1 MPDIKTLAAARN
13 VDLVN
18 TFTKSLNKLTAMLS
32 TCAPIQ
38 AAVGETLH
46 QKKIT
51 GKLSEAEYTE
61 GQDIPLSTYSF
72 QDVKTYEVALKPYRK
87 QTTLQEV
94 KKRGYDAAVDKTDA
108 AMLSDIQRGIKKDFV
123 AALGAEGAT
132 AATGKSLVAT
142 AANAWAALSNLV
154 EDYGFGDAQVVYF
167 ANPVDFAKQIGES
180 EVFSAFGISYIEN
193 WAGLGTLVST
203 GSVAAGTIYAT
214 VKDNVK
220 VYVAPTDGD
229 ELFGCYTDESGYIA
243 VSHSAELKS
252 LTYDTVAYVG
262 LVFFAEY
269 IDFVVKGTIAP
280 TA

>member
-1 MPDIKTLAAARN
+1 MPDIKTLATARN

-18 TFTKSLNKLTAMLS
+18 TFTKSLDKLAAMLS
-32 TCAPIQ
+32 TCTPIQ

-51 GKLSEAEYTE
+51 GKLSEAAYTE
-61 GQDIPLSTYSF
+61 GSDIPLSSYAYE
-72 QDVKTYEVALKPYRK
+72 DVETYEVAIKPYRK

-94 KKRGYDAAVDKTDA
+94 KKRGYSAAVDKTDA

-123 AALGAEGAT
+123 NVLGGEGVT
-132 AATGKSLVAT
+132 AVTGKNLVAT

-154 EDYGFGDAQVVYF
+154 EDYGFGDVEAVFLV
-167 ANPVDFAKQIGES
+167 NPVDFAKQIGES

-193 WAGLGTLVST
+193 WAGLGTLIST

-214 VKDNVK
+214 VKGNIK
-220 VYVAPTDGD
+220 VYVSPTDGD
-229 ELFGCYTDESGYIA
+229 ELFGCYTDETGYIA

-269 IDFVVKGTIAP
+269 IDFIVKGTIAA

>member
-13 VDLVN
+13 VDLVD
-18 TFTKSLNKLTAMLS
+18 TFTKSIAKLAKMLS
-32 TCAPIQ
+32 ACDPIK
-38 AAVGETLH
+38 ANVGETLH

-51 GKLSEAEYTE
+51 GKLSETEYVE
-61 GQDIPLSTYSF
+61 GQEIPESKYTWA
-72 QDVKTYEVALKPYRK
+72 DVTTYEVAIKPYRK
-87 QTTLQEV
+87 KTTLQEI
-94 KKRGYDAAVDKTDA
+94 KKRGYEAAVDATDS
-108 AMLSDIQRGIKKDFV
+108 AMISDIQRGIKKDFV
-123 AALGAEGAT
+123 NVLAGEGTT
-132 AATGKSLVAT
+132 AVTGKNLVAT
-142 AANAWAALSNLV
+142 AANAWAALDNLV
-154 EDYGFGDAQVVYF
+154 EDYSFGDVDVIYF
-167 ANPVDFAKQIGES
+167 VNPVDFAKQIADS

-214 VKDNVK
+214 VKDNIK

-229 ELFGCYTDESGYIA
+229 DLFGFYSDESGYIA
-243 VSHSAELKS
+243 VSHSPELKS

>member
-18 TFTKSLNKLTAMLS
+18 TFTKSLEKLTAMLS
-32 TCAPIQ
+32 TCAPIH

-51 GKLSEAEYTE
+51 GKLSEAKYTP
-61 GQDIPLSTYSF
+61 GQDIPLSSYAYE
-72 QDVKTYEVALKPYRK
+72 DVTTFEVTLKPYRK

-94 KKRGYDAAVDKTDA
+94 KKRGYDGAVDKTDA
-108 AMLSDIQRGIKKDFV
+108 AMISDMQRDIKKDFV
-123 AALGAEGAT
+123 AALGAEGST

-142 AANAWAALSNLV
+142 AANAWAALSNLT
-154 EDYGFGDAQVVYF
+154 EDYGFGSGETVYF

-203 GSVAAGTIYAT
+203 GSVTAGTIYAT
-214 VKDNVK
+214 VKDNIK

-229 ELFGCYTDESGYIA
+229 DLFGFYSDESGYIA
-243 VSHSAELKS
+243 VSHSPELKS

-262 LVFFAEY
+262 LVFFA
-269 IDFVVKGTIAP
+269 
-280 TA
+280 

>member
-1 MPDIKTLAAARN
+1 M
-13 VDLVN
+13 
-18 TFTKSLNKLTAMLS
+18 
-32 TCAPIQ
+32 
-38 AAVGETLH
+38 
-46 QKKIT
+46 
-51 GKLSEAEYTE
+51 
-61 GQDIPLSTYSF
+61 
-72 QDVKTYEVALKPYRK
+72 
-87 QTTLQEV
+87 
-94 KKRGYDAAVDKTDA
+94 
-108 AMLSDIQRGIKKDFV
+108 
-123 AALGAEGAT
+123 
-132 AATGKSLVAT
+132 
-142 AANAWAALSNLV
+142 
-154 EDYGFGDAQVVYF
+154 
-167 ANPVDFAKQIGES
+167 NPVDFAKQIGES
-180 EVFSAFGISYIEN
+180 EIFSAFGISYIEN

-214 VKDNVK
+214 VKDNIK

>member
-61 GQDIPLSTYSF
+61 GQDIPLST
-72 QDVKTYEVALKPYRK
+72 
-87 QTTLQEV
+87 
-94 KKRGYDAAVDKTDA
+94 DA

-123 AALGAEGAT
+123 VALGAEGTT

-167 ANPVDFAKQIGES
+167 VNPVDFAKQIGES

>member
-18 TFTKSLNKLTAMLS
+18 TFTKSLDKLAAMLS
-32 TCAPIQ
+32 TCTPIQ

-51 GKLSEAEYTE
+51 GKLSEAEYTP
-61 GQDIPLSTYSF
+61 GSDIPLSSYAYE
-72 QDVKTYEVALKPYRK
+72 DVNTYEVAIKPYRK

-94 KKRGYDAAVDKTDA
+94 KKRGYAAAVDKTDA

-123 AALGAEGAT
+123 NVLAGEGTT
-132 AATGKSLVAT
+132 AVTGKNLVAT
-142 AANAWAALSNLV
+142 AANAWAALDNLV
-154 EDYGFGDAQVVYF
+154 EDYSFGDVDVIYF
-167 ANPVDFAKQIGES
+167 VNPVDFAKQIADS

-193 WAGLGTLVST
+193 WAGLGTLIST

-214 VKDNVK
+214 VKGNIK
-220 VYVAPTDGD
+220 VYVSPTDGD
-229 ELFGCYTDESGYIA
+229 ELFGCYTDETGYIA

-269 IDFVVKGTIAP
+269 IDFIVKGTIAA

>member
-32 TCAPIQ
+32 TCAPIK

-51 GKLSEAEYTE
+51 GKLSEEKYTE

-72 QDVKTYEVALKPYRK
+72 QDVKTYEIALKPYRK

-123 AALGAEGAT
+123 AALGADGTT

-167 ANPVDFAKQIGES
+167 VNPVDFAKQIGES

-214 VKDNVK
+214 VKDNIK

-269 IDFVVKGTIAP
+269 IDFVVKGTIAA

>member
-18 TFTKSLNKLTAMLS
+18 TFTKSLEKLTAMLS
-32 TCAPIQ
+32 TCAPIH

-51 GKLSEAEYTE
+51 GKLSEVAYTA
-61 GQDIPLSTYSF
+61 GQDIPLSSY
-72 QDVKTYEVALKPYRK
+72 TYEDVTTFEVTLKPYRK
-87 QTTLQEV
+87 
-94 KKRGYDAAVDKTDA
+94 RGYDGAVDKTDA
-108 AMLSDIQRGIKKDFV
+108 AMISDMQRNIKKDFV
-123 AALGAEGAT
+123 AALGAEGTT

-142 AANAWAALSNLV
+142 AANAWAALSNLT
-154 EDYGFGDAQVVYF
+154 EEYGFGSGETVYF

-203 GSVAAGTIYAT
+203 GSVTAGTIYAT
-214 VKDNVK
+214 VKDNIK

-229 ELFGCYTDESGYIA
+229 DLFGFYSDESGYIA
-243 VSHSAELKS
+243 VSHSPELKS

>member
-51 GKLSEAEYTE
+51 GMLSEADYTE

-123 AALGAEGAT
+123 AALGAEGTT

-167 ANPVDFAKQIGES
+167 VNPVDFAKQIGES

-269 IDFVVKGTIAP
+269 IDFVVNGTIAP

>member
-18 TFTKSLNKLTAMLS
+18 TFTKSLEKLTAMLS
-32 TCAPIQ
+32 TCAPIH

-51 GKLSEAEYTE
+51 GKLSEVAYTA
-61 GQDIPLSTYSF
+61 GQDIPLSSYTYE
-72 QDVKTYEVALKPYRK
+72 DVTTYEVTLKPYRK

-94 KKRGYDAAVDKTDA
+94 KKRGYDGAVDKTDA
-108 AMLSDIQRGIKKDFV
+108 AMISDMQRNIKKDFV
-123 AALGAEGAT
+123 AALGAEGTT

-142 AANAWAALSNLV
+142 AANAWAALSNLT
-154 EDYGFGDAQVVYF
+154 EEYGFGSGETVYF
-167 ANPVDFAKQIGES
+167 ANPVDF
-180 EVFSAFGISYIEN
+180 EN

-214 VKDNVK
+214 VKDNIK

-229 ELFGCYTDESGYIA
+229 DLFGFYSDESGYIA
-243 VSHSAELKS
+243 VSHSPELKS